1 MDRQNGRVTFAE
13 ASRHLERLAR
23 RYRRVCAML
32 DCVRIEDI
40 YDESGRTKLARIFRT
55 LKGLHRRMR
64 AMRSGIPSSL
74 SRQMAVWP

>member
-1 MDRQNGRVTFAE
+1 MDRRNGRVTFAE
-13 ASRHLERLAR
+13 ASRHLERLER

-32 DCVRIEDI
+32 DSMGDEDTD
-40 YDESGRTKLARIFRT
+40 DEVDRKKRARIFCT

>member
-1 MDRQNGRVTFAE
+1 MDRTSRAGIAE
-13 ASRHLERLAR
+13 ASRHLERLER

-32 DCVRIEDI
+32 DSMGDEDTD
-40 YDESGRTKLARIFRT
+40 DEVGRKKRARIFRT